1 MWFLGAQK
9 LSFSALR
16 NVSSRD
22 VVLGHTTTPLLCGQ
36 QWWENNSSPPA
47 LLNVLEKKYRP
58 SEKNL
63 YLASFYYYTWKIHV
77 FLCVVTTC
85 LLYFTKINCTVCSTA
100 FKFAKKKTDQ
110 TNKHNFTAF
119 QNILLFSIFQ
129 DLVFTKYLTV
139 YASIITESLKQFSL
153 ICCWFCILAG
163 KPKGKWCYKYTV
175 VLPYLWWL

>member
-63 YLASFYYYTWKIHV
+63 YLASFCYYTWKIHV

-100 FKFAKKKTDQ
+100 FKFAKKKPTKQ
-110 TNKHNFTAF
+110 TNTISQLSRIFYCLASSRTLYSLSTLQF
-119 QNILLFSIFQ
+119 MPQLSQNPWNGLAWYVAGSVFWLGNLKGSDVTSIQ
-129 DLVFTKYLTV
+129 
-139 YASIITESLKQFSL
+139 
-153 ICCWFCILAG
+153 
-163 KPKGKWCYKYTV
+163 
-175 VLPYLWWL
+175 